1 MEFIDNVGPNTVQ
14 AALLH
19 LLPNA
24 TTAELHVAF
33 ATSEGVT
40 RLLRRLRRPREV
52 RVLVSL
58 WQAFTEPKALR
69 LLLEVQG
76 GAGGR
81 LQVRV
86 ILERFHR
93 KLYVISRRTRLDVIV
108 GSANLTAEGLNARD
122 ELSVLFGVKQGSAAA
137 SAVRSTLDRWWDLGA
152 PLNAEIIRAYER
164 LRRSVPPR
172 PKVSLL
178 DLRQLISE
186 GRSRSSTRSGSPS
199 NVANRLWIDSIAGY
213 AQEPTKQI
221 INDETNWDRR
231 GWDWYSCGRRAM
243 RKGDRIL
250 LLDWAGSTPWAE
262 VVEVTD
268 SVKTA
273 VPTPDGRYFAAYKAE
288 RRRRRRQLT
297 TKARASLRTV
307 GIGRKQYFEQVS
319 PRRWQA
325 VLAALEL
332 G

>member
-40 RLLRRLRRPREV
+40 RLLRRLRRAREV

-76 GAGGR
+76 GAGGTF
-81 LQVRV
+81 QARV

-137 SAVRSTLDRWWDLGA
+137 STVRSTLDRWWDLGA
-152 PLNAEIIRAYER
+152 PLNAEIIRVYER

-178 DLRQLISE
+178 HLQQLVSQ
-186 GRSRSSTRSGSPS
+186 GRSRSATRSGSPS

-213 AQEPTKQI
+213 AQETTKQI

-273 VPTPDGRYFAAYKAE
+273 IPTPDGRYFAAYKAE

-332 G
+332 R

>member
-1 MEFIDNVGPNTVQ
+1 MEFIDNIGPNTVQ
-14 AALLH
+14 ATLLH

-40 RLLRRLRRPREV
+40 RLLRRLRRVRKV

-76 GAGGR
+76 GAAGTF
-81 LQVRV
+81 QARV

-93 KLYVISRRTRLDVIV
+93 KLYVISRRTRLDIII

-122 ELSVLFGVKQGSAAA
+122 EFSVLFGVKQRSAAA
-137 SAVRSTLDRWWDLGA
+137 STVRSTLDRWWDLGV
-152 PLNAEIIRAYER
+152 PLNAEIIRVYER

-178 DLRQLISE
+178 DLRRLILE

-213 AQEPTKQI
+213 ARETTKQI

-297 TKARASLRTV
+297 MKARASLRTV

-319 PRRWQA
+319 PRRWRD